1 MSCNQKH
8 TYYLFRPI
16 FSQDAKVFYPF
27 HLQWKFPLFCYC
39 SINIKF
45 DILYKL
51 TLLPEVDIF
60 STLCFV
66 MSCMCLCFRNEM
78 SIQVYQ
84 LLKLCHERSVAFET
98 AFIQVTTYH
107 LMGNAFM
114 SFELLRRW

>member
-1 MSCNQKH
+1 M
-8 TYYLFRPI
+8 
-16 FSQDAKVFYPF
+16 
-27 HLQWKFPLFCYC
+27 FCYC
-39 SINIKF
+39 SINIEF

-51 TLLPEVDIF
+51 TLLSEVDI
-60 STLCFV
+60 FV

-98 AFIQVTTYH
+98 AFIQVTTNH

-114 SFELLRRW
+114 SFELLRRYLGNTGPETEMLEQ